1 MDSASTSAAPAGI
14 FRRLAALF
22 YDLLLTVA
30 LLFIAT
36 FAVLPFTSGEAIT
49 RQSAGGVAYLY
60 QGWLLAVAFAYFGI
74 CWVRG
79 GQTLGMRAW
88 RIRLV
93 AAAGAVPGWRL
104 AVLRFA
110 IGTFLASTA
119 LMGIAV
125 LAQSGAGLRA
135 VAGAL
140 LVLPAVANFT
150 WMAFGPGRETLQD
163 RACRM
168 RMVRKPA

>member
-1 MDSASTSAAPAGI
+1 MDSPSTSAAPVGLL
-14 FRRLAALF
+14 RRLAALL
-22 YDLLLTVA
+22 YDTLLVVA

-36 FAVLPFTSGEAIT
+36 FAALPFTEGEAIT
-49 RQSAGGVAYLY
+49 HESLGDMAYLY
-60 QGWLLAVAFAYFGI
+60 QGWLLAVAFGYFGS

-93 AAAGAVPGWRL
+93 SASGSSPGWRS

-110 IGTFLASTA
+110 IGAFLAVTA
-119 LMGIAV
+119 LTGIAV
-125 LAQSGAGLRA
+125 LAQAATGLRA

-140 LVLPAVANFT
+140 LVLPAVANLA
-150 WMAFGPGRETLQD
+150 WIAAGPGRQSLQD
-163 RACRM
+163 RASGLRM
-168 RMVRKPA
+168 ERIPA